1 MRHAQLRAIGF
12 LVAVWVLSALFSTV
26 WEGAIREFQAPS
38 LLTSPYSFTQE
49 LVIVLV
55 VTLIGGT
62 LVACFDVLVLS
73 PLLLRRPLGATLV
86 AKTAFYLTCIVG
98 VISLAVLT
106 TRRVRQGR
114 PFGLS
119 DVGASLADYWSTP
132 ESIATVVFWA
142 FAVMFGL
149 FVVQVGEKFG
159 QGVLIAFLMG
169 KYHRPKPEERIFMF
183 LDLTSSTV
191 FAERLGHQKYSQLLQ
206 DCFFDLS
213 EAVVRH
219 SAVVYQY
226 VGDEAVLT
234 WRTQAGLANANCIR
248 VFAAFDEAIRAR
260 SDHYQTRYGMLP
272 EFKAGVHVGPVT
284 VAEVG
289 GVKKELAFHGDVLN
303 TASRI
308 EGKCNE
314 LGCRLLVSER
324 LAKLVADHG
333 DYDFE
338 SVGEVELKG
347 KALPVRVYGDP
358 QWRVPER
365 ASPVIGL
372 DAAEGEG

>member
-1 MRHAQLRAIGF
+1 MRRAQLRAIGF
-12 LVAVWVLSALFSTV
+12 LVVFWVLSALFSTV
-26 WEGAIREFQAPS
+26 WEGAIREFEAPS
-38 LLTSPYSFTQE
+38 LFSSPYSFSQE
-49 LVIVLV
+49 LAIVLL
-55 VTLIGGT
+55 VTLVGGT
-62 LVACFDVLVLS
+62 LVACFDVLLLS

-86 AKTAFYLTCIVG
+86 AKTVFYLTCIVG

-106 TRRVRQGR
+106 TRRVRRGR
-114 PFGLS
+114 PFGLGE
-119 DVGASLADYWSTP
+119 VTASLADYWSTP
-132 ESIATVVFWA
+132 ESIVTVVFWA

-159 QGVLIAFLMG
+159 QGVLIAFLVG
-169 KYHRPKPEERIFMF
+169 KYHRPKHEDRVFMF
-183 LDLTSSTV
+183 LDLTSSTS
-191 FAERLGHQKYSQLLQ
+191 FAERLGHEKYSRLLQ

-234 WRTQAGLANANCIR
+234 WRMQAGLDEGNCIR
-248 VFAAFDEAIRAR
+248 IFAAFDEAIRAR
-260 SDHYQTRYGMLP
+260 RQHYLTCYGMLP
-272 EFKAGVHVGPVT
+272 EFKAGVHAGPVT

-324 LAKLVADHG
+324 LANLVGAHTG
-333 DYDFE
+333 HRFDF
-338 SVGEVELKG
+338 VGEVALKG
-347 KALPVRVYGDP
+347 KARPIRVYCDPRWRFGDVVDP
-358 QWRVPER
+358 PAR
-365 ASPVIGL
+365 L
-372 DAAEGEG
+372 NAAGAEA